1 MIEVPRLRD
10 SLRSRAGGRTGNFFR
25 PEVAYSMSRC
35 YPKVEPRGR
44 PWEGLAAPACD
55 RVMVGGVPLCNHLT
69 GSMVVKEIPSDAAP
83 PGEKLRIRI
92 LHVEDNP
99 LDAELIRRDLQ
110 HEGID
115 AEMIL
120 VESRTDF
127 ERAFASERFDL
138 VISDYNMPQWDG
150 LEALDLVRAKDPEI
164 PFIFVSGNL
173 GEERAIEAIKRG
185 ATDYILKDRMSRM
198 SLAVRRAVLETRERA
213 RRRQL
218 EGELIHAQKMEAIGR
233 LAGGVAHDFNN
244 LLTVINGF
252 TELLLGATS
261 PEDPRQTDLK
271 EISNAGRRAA
281 SLTRQL
287 LAFSRRQVFQPT
299 TLDLNAILAGIE
311 KMLVRLIG
319 EDIQLILR
327 PAPGLHRV
335 NADAGQIEQSIIN
348 LVVNARDAM
357 PQGGRILLETA
368 NVELDEAFAALHAG
382 SRTGS
387 HAMLSVTD
395 TGTGI
400 SAEAKAHLFEPFF
413 TTKEKGKGTGLGL
426 STVHGIIR
434 QSGGSIDVS
443 SEPGRGA
450 TFRIFL
456 PQSELNLAPSAP
468 VPPVAPLRGT
478 ETLLVAEDM
487 ETVRRLARTVL
498 EGAGYRVL
506 LAQDGT
512 EALKICEE
520 HEGEIHLLL
529 TDVVMHA
536 ISGPEL
542 AVLVRRTHPET
553 RILFMSGYSD
563 RSLEELGAP
572 GVDAVFLQKPFTI
585 ESLRAKVREA
595 LHRPVRGNE

>member
-1 MIEVPRLRD
+1 VKEGRSDAGAPGERLR
-10 SLRSRAGGRTGNFFR
+10 
-25 PEVAYSMSRC
+25 V
-35 YPKVEPRGR
+35 
-44 PWEGLAAPACD
+44 
-55 RVMVGGVPLCNHLT
+55 RV
-69 GSMVVKEIPSDAAP
+69 
-83 PGEKLRIRI
+83 

-99 LDAELIRRDLQ
+99 ADAELVRRNLRQD
-110 HEGID
+110 GIE

-120 VESRTDF
+120 VDSRTDF
-127 ERAFASERFDL
+127 ERVFSSERVDV

-150 LEALDLVRAKDPEI
+150 LEALDLVRSRDPEL

-198 SLAVRRAVLETRERA
+198 PLSVRRAVQEARERA

-218 EGELIHAQKMEAIGR
+218 EGELIQAQKMEAVGR

-252 TELLLGATS
+252 SELLLGATP
-261 PEDPRQTDLK
+261 PEDPRHADLM

-299 TLDLNAILAGIE
+299 TLDLNAIIAGIE

-319 EDIQLILR
+319 EDIQLIFR
-327 PAPGLHRV
+327 PAAGLYRV
-335 NADAGQIEQSIIN
+335 NADPGQIEQSIIN

-357 PQGGRILLETA
+357 PKGGRVILETE
-368 NVELDEAFAALHAG
+368 NVVVDEVLARLHEG
-382 SRTGS
+382 SRTGP
-387 HAMLSVTD
+387 HATLSVTD

-400 SAEAKAHLFEPFF
+400 SAEAKAHLYEPFF

-434 QSGGSIDVS
+434 QSGGWIDVS
-443 SEPGRGA
+443 SEPDRGA
-450 TFRIFL
+450 TFRIYL
-456 PQSELNLAPSAP
+456 PQSEATLAPPAS
-468 VPPVAPLRGT
+468 VPAVASPRGT
-478 ETLLVAEDM
+478 ETVLIAEDM

-506 LAQDGT
+506 LARDGT
-512 EALKICEE
+512 EALKIFEE
-520 HEGEIHLLL
+520 HDGEIHLLL
-529 TDVVMHA
+529 ADVVMHA

-553 RILFMSGYSD
+553 RVLFMSGYSD

-572 GVDAVFLQKPFTI
+572 GVHAAFLQKPFTI
-585 ESLRAKVREA
+585 ESLRAKVRET
-595 LHRPVRGNE
+595 LHRPFQETG